1 MIDEGDRSAVAELVA
16 AVAALKVAENLF
28 VDDIADF
35 AAGDRSGGTTEQTAK
50 DGASETAEQHA
61 GRASDGTDGCASL
74 STG

>member
-1 MIDEGDRSAVAELVA
+1 MNGDNDRSSAAELVA
-16 AVAALKVAENLF
+16 AIAALQIAENFF